1 MSTFRLFLF
10 RELKLL
16 FGNQEALIQPIFFFL
31 ITVSLFPFSIG
42 SNELLLTT
50 IMPSVVWVAIVLA
63 TMMSLNQLF
72 RLDYDD
78 GSLEQWL
85 LGNRSLVLIV
95 LAKSAAHW
103 LCNGLFLSLLACL
116 VCYASNIPW
125 PQIEIL
131 FISLL
136 LGSICLQLI
145 GGIGAALTVT
155 LRQSGLLIAVIV
167 LPLFI
172 PVLIFGAG
180 AVTRSLAGEAATG
193 ALFTLAAL
201 TSLAI
206 TFTPFGMSFALKNIV
221 D

>member
-1 MSTFRLFLF
+1 
-10 RELKLL
+10 
-16 FGNQEALIQPIFFFL
+16 
-31 ITVSLFPFSIG
+31 
-42 SNELLLTT
+42 
-50 IMPSVVWVAIVLA
+50 
-63 TMMSLNQLF
+63 MMSLNQLF

-95 LAKSAAHW
+95 LAKSTAHW

-116 VCYASNIPW
+116 VCYVSSIPW

-172 PVLIFGAG
+172 PVLIFGSG
-180 AVTRSLAGEAATG
+180 AVTRSLAGESVTG
-193 ALFTLAAL
+193 ALYTLAAL
-201 TSLAI
+201 TTLAM
-206 TFTPFGMSFALKNIV
+206 TFTPFGMSFA
-221 D
+221 

>member
-50 IMPSVVWVAIVLA
+50 IMPSIVWVAIVLA

-131 FISLL
+131 FDRRYRFTFIYTCTYFWCWCSHSKFSWRSGYWGAIHIGCVNLSGNNL
-136 LGSICLQLI
+136 YSIWYEFCFKKHRRLNNRLN
-145 GGIGAALTVT
+145 T
-155 LRQSGLLIAVIV
+155 
-167 LPLFI
+167 
-172 PVLIFGAG
+172 
-180 AVTRSLAGEAATG
+180 
-193 ALFTLAAL
+193 
-201 TSLAI
+201 
-206 TFTPFGMSFALKNIV
+206 
-221 D
+221 